1 MQNWGSCEHWLVWPS
16 LEPLMQNW
24 QAAAVKNESW
34 IAWQTCSK
42 QCRSHETC
50 CAIFVQHM
58 FPKYSNNAN
67 SDFPK
72 FVQCWFLISYDTL
85 PPPSPPPNLSQNEP
99 KLIQDWQQ
107 TDLTPNLHPIGS
119 KLYFH
124 KIDHRLTRD
133 RHQTDT
139 TQIPSLSQLA
149 PKISM
154 GVHWYFF
161 EMQFLSIDIL
171 V

>member
-72 FVQCWFLISYDTL
+72 FVQCWFLISYG
-85 PPPSPPPNLSQNEP
+85 PPPLSPH
-99 KLIQDWQQ
+99 KLVPEWAQTNTRLTTNWPDSKLTPDWQQ
-107 TDLTPNLHPIGS
+107 TLFSQDRSQIDTRSTPNWHHTDSKFIPIGT
-119 KLYFH
+119 KDIHGCPLIFFWNA
-124 KIDHRLTRD
+124 
-133 RHQTDT
+133 
-139 TQIPSLSQLA
+139 IP
-149 PKISM
+149 
-154 GVHWYFF
+154 
-161 EMQFLSIDIL
+161 
-171 V
+171 